1 MTLKKIRISLAVVFF
16 ALITFYF
23 LDFADILPAHFKIL
37 TQIQFVPALLSGSFI
52 VVLVLLLLTL
62 LLGRIYCS
70 VICPL
75 GIFQDIV
82 TWFSKRL
89 TKKKKCKFSKEKKT
103 LRYSVLAAILVAY
116 VASGTLLLSLLDPYS
131 AFGRMITNV
140 FRPVYFAGNNVL
152 SVIFNHFRNYN
163 FYQIDIYTLSSF
175 SLIIGILTFFI
186 VGFLAWRYGRTYCN
200 TICPVGTILGFLSK
214 YSILKIR
221 INEESCNSCGK
232 CERTCKAS
240 CIDSKKSQIDYSRC
254 VDCFDCLKVC
264 KQKAITF
271 NFAPGKKV
279 VAAPTAPDSS
289 KRMFLSTIAA
299 AALIVPGSLYAKG
312 LAKIRPNKAY
322 TKKHPLSPP
331 GSGSA
336 EHLLHH
342 CTACHLCV
350 AKCPSHILKPAFT
363 EYGIGGIMQPRM
375 DFEHGFCNYDCT
387 LCSEVCPNNALMK
400 LTKEEKHSLQMGKVT
415 FVKENCVVFTDETSC
430 GACSEHCPT
439 QAVKMIPYKNGL
451 TIPSINTDICVG
463 CGGCEYICPARP
475 FRAIYVEGNPV
486 HLQAKHFKEAEKKV
500 VKLDDFGF

>member
-1 MTLKKIRISLAVVFF
+1 MTLKKIRIALAVVFF
-16 ALITFYF
+16 TLITFYF

-37 TQIQFVPALLSGSFI
+37 TQIQFVPALLAGSFL
-52 VVLVLLLLTL
+52 VVIALLLLTL
-62 LLGRIYCS
+62 FLGRIYCS

-75 GIFQDIV
+75 GIFQDII
-82 TWFSKRL
+82 TWFSKRF
-89 TKKKKCKFSKEKKT
+89 TKKKKYKYSKEKKI
-103 LRYSVLAAILVAY
+103 LRYSVLGAVLVSFFAG
-116 VASGTLLLSLLDPYS
+116 VTFLLSVLDPYS
-131 AFGRMITNV
+131 AFGRMVTHV
-140 FRPVYFAGNNVL
+140 FRPVYFAGNNLL
-152 SVIFNHFRNYN
+152 SVIFNHLDNYR
-163 FYQIDIYTLSSF
+163 FYQIDIYTLSFF
-175 SLIIGILTFFI
+175 SLMIGVLTFLV

-232 CERTCKAS
+232 CEKTCKAS
-240 CIDSKKSQIDYSRC
+240 CIDSKNSRIDYSRC

-264 KQKAITF
+264 KQKAMTYD
-271 NFAPGKKV
+271 FAPGKKV
-279 VAAPTAPDSS
+279 IAAPTEPDSS

-299 AALIVPGSLYAKG
+299 ATLIVPGSLYAKG
-312 LAKIRPNKAY
+312 LAKVKSNKAY

-363 EYGIGGIMQPRM
+363 EYGLGGIMQPRM
-375 DFEHGFCNYDCT
+375 DFEYGFCNYDCT
-387 LCSEVCPNNALMK
+387 LCSEVCPNEALKK
-400 LTKEEKHSLQMGKVT
+400 LTKDEKHSLQMGKVT
-415 FVKENCVVFTDETSC
+415 FVLNNCVVYTDETSC

-439 QAVKMIPYKNGL
+439 QAVKMVPYKNEL
-451 TIPSINTDICVG
+451 TIPSINTEICVG

-486 HLQAKHFKEAEKKV
+486 HLQAKHFKEAEKKE